1 MTAPKITPC
10 LWFDF
15 NAEAAVDHYRR
26 IFRRSAIHEISRYG
40 ESHPA
45 LAGQVLVIRFELEGQ
60 PLMAL
65 NGGPQF
71 PFTEAV
77 SMMIDCADQAE
88 IDRYWDALTAG
99 GGEPGVCGWCKDR
112 FGLSWQIIPKAHM
125 QMMSDSDGA
134 RVARVVQAMMQ
145 MSKFDIAALQRA
157 YDGA

>member
-77 SMMIDCADQAE
+77 SLSVACEDQAE
-88 IDRYWDALTAG
+88 VDTLWDRLSEG
-99 GGEPGVCGWCKDR
+99 GQPGRCGWLKDR
-112 FGLSWQIIPKAHM
+112 FGLSWQIVPRAVEQLLRDADPVRASRVM
-125 QMMSDSDGA
+125 QALLTMD
-134 RVARVVQAMMQ
+134 RI
-145 MSKFDIAALQRA
+145 DIAALTRA
-157 YDGA
+157 HAG